1 MSLDVKNIVDL
12 GSLSM
17 GLQKAMTKINL
28 FIPFLAVDYAAN
40 IAKSA
45 INLGGTQQLLVTSAL
60 DSFFSV
66 LKMEMV
72 INS

>member
-12 GSLSM
+12 GALTM
-17 GLQKAMTKINL
+17 GLQKAMTKYNL
-28 FIPFLAVDYAAN
+28 FIPFLAVEYAES
-40 IAKSA
+40 IAKGA
-45 INLGGTQQLLVTSAL
+45 VNLGGTQQMLVQSAIG
-60 DSFFSV
+60 SFFSV